1 MNTQFREST
10 YAWIYTTLPTT
21 PYHLLYCLSLPILVM
36 GHFIIDLMN
45 ALSVF
50 INDGLSFANLPI
62 FYPST
67 ISMRSYALSYMD
79 GHFKPL
85 ILTEHL

>member
-1 MNTQFREST
+1 
-10 YAWIYTTLPTT
+10 
-21 PYHLLYCLSLPILVM
+21 M

-67 ISMRSYALSYMD
+67 ISMRTYALSYMD

>member
-1 MNTQFREST
+1 
-10 YAWIYTTLPTT
+10 
-21 PYHLLYCLSLPILVM
+21 
-36 GHFIIDLMN
+36 MN

-50 INDGLSFANLPI
+50 INDGLSFANLSI